1 MSDQE
6 KSSTTKEQLKAEL
19 AKWQTKIDEA
29 KLQMHLGAKD
39 AQGKL
44 GPHVEQLEKEM
55 DQAKRQLADLENK
68 SGAALEDLKHGFKLS
83 TKSMQKAFEKAQ
95 QHFVEDKE

>member
-6 KSSTTKEQLKAEL
+6 KNTTKEQLKAEL

-39 AQGKL
+39 AQDKL
-44 GPHVEQLEKEM
+44 GPQIEQLEKELA
-55 DQAKRQLADLENK
+55 QAKKELGEFENK
-68 SGAALEDLKHGFKLS
+68 SGAALEDLKQGLKLS

-95 QHFVEDKE
+95 QHFVEDKD

>member
-6 KSSTTKEQLKAEL
+6 KTSTTKEQLKAEL
-19 AKWQTKIDEA
+19 AKWQTKIDET

-39 AQGKL
+39 AQNQL
-44 GPHVEQLEKEM
+44 EPYVEQLEKELA
-55 DQAKRQLADLENK
+55 QAKKELADLENK
-68 SGAALEDLKHGFKLS
+68 SGAALEDLKQGFKLS

-95 QHFVEDKE
+95 KHFVEDKE